1 MVQFHSD
8 EIEKVKMIL
17 VHPKKKNDFTN
28 IVIMILDFSLL
39 VLPVKLMPL
48 ISIASILVSIL
59 ITTWDAIQ
67 KMEIYFWYTK
77 L

>member
-1 MVQFHSD
+1 
-8 EIEKVKMIL
+8 MIL

-59 ITTWDAIQ
+59 ITTWEKIGHEKMVKQ
-67 KMEIYFWYTK
+67 KRK
-77 L
+77 LRG